1 MSSHS
6 KNPRRKRA
14 TDNPD
19 HARQTHVP
27 APSDSEIEARLTE
40 LVKPAVYAEMEHYR
54 RLGLRN
60 RILTL
65 PVMVS
70 LVLTL
75 IWRRVPGVM
84 ELVRVLARER
94 VLWAAPQKVSQPAL
108 SERLMSF
115 PAELFQ
121 QVFERV
127 MAELPDRQAE
137 RTRPQPALFQ
147 RLSRHFGELYALDG
161 STLEALFRKLK
172 ALQEHADAPLAGRI
186 VAAVNLQT
194 HLPTAVWWADDSAS
208 NDKALLPQVL
218 QWLQP
223 ATLVVFDLGYFA
235 FTWFD
240 DLTDVQVSFVTRL
253 RAKTS
258 YRVKTSLRLYPQV
271 RDQIVHLGN
280 YRSNPSRHPVR
291 LIEVFVNGEWRQY
304 VTNVLDP
311 DRLSIVDVVDLYERR
326 WHIEGAFLLVKRL
339 LGLAY
344 LHVSSINGVKLQLW
358 ATWLFYA
365 VLIDLC
371 DDVAQAL
378 HKPLDRIS
386 VEMVY
391 RGLYHYTTA
400 VANGFL
406 GDVPSYYLHHGH
418 DLGLVKRIRS
428 TARPSPTVQIARLL
442 A

>member
-1 MSSHS
+1 MSNHS

-14 TDNPD
+14 THNPD
-19 HARQTHVP
+19 HSRQTHVP

-40 LVKPAVYAEMEHYR
+40 LVKPAIYAEMAHYQ

-75 IWRRVPGVM
+75 IWRRIPGVM
-84 ELVRVLARER
+84 ELVRLLARER
-94 VLWAAPQKVSQPAL
+94 LLWTAPQKVSQPAV

-127 MAELPDRQAE
+127 IDELPARQHR
-137 RTRPQPALFQ
+137 RTRPHPALFQ
-147 RLSRHFGELYALDG
+147 RLQRRFSAFYALDG

-172 ALQEHADAPLAGRI
+172 ALQEQADAPLAGHL
-186 VAAVNLQT
+186 VAAVDLLT
-194 HLPTAVWWADDSAS
+194 HLPAAVWWADDPSS
-208 NDKALLPQVL
+208 NDKALLPQVKS
-218 QWLQP
+218 WLK
-223 ATLVVFDLGYFA
+223 ASTLLVFDLGYFA
-235 FTWFD
+235 FPWFD
-240 DLTDVQVSFVTRL
+240 ELTQSQVSFVTRL
-253 RAKTS
+253 RAKTR
-258 YRVKTSLRLYPQV
+258 YQVKASLRVHPQV
-271 RDQIVHLGN
+271 RDQIVQLGT
-280 YRSNPSRHPVR
+280 YRSAPSQHPVR
-291 LIEVFVNGEWRQY
+291 LVEVFVDGEWRSY
-304 VTNVLDP
+304 LTNVLDP
-311 DRLSIVDVVDLYERR
+311 AHLSILDVVELYERR
-326 WHIEGAFLLVKRL
+326 WQIEGAFLLVKRL

-344 LHVSSINGVKLQLW
+344 LHVSSSNGVKLQLW

-378 HKPLDRIS
+378 GKPLDRIS

-400 VANGFL
+400 VVNGFV
-406 GDVPSYYLHHGH
+406 GDVPTYYLHHGN
-418 DLGLVKRIRS
+418 DLGLVKRIRPPI
-428 TARPSPTVQIARLL
+428 RPSPSAQIA
-442 A
+442 AFPD

>member
-1 MSSHS
+1 MSNHS

-14 TDNPD
+14 THNPD
-19 HARQTHVP
+19 HSRQTHVP
-27 APSDSEIEARLTE
+27 APADSEIEARLSE
-40 LVKPAVYAEMEHYR
+40 VVKPAIYAEMAHYQ

-75 IWRRVPGVM
+75 IWRRIPGVM
-84 ELVRVLARER
+84 ELVRLLARER
-94 VLWAAPQKVSQPAL
+94 VLWTAPQKVSQPAL
-108 SERLMSF
+108 SERLMTF

-121 QVFERV
+121 NVFERV
-127 MAELPDRQAE
+127 IDVLPAKQQA
-137 RTRPQPALFQ
+137 RNRPQPALFR
-147 RLSRHFGELYALDG
+147 RLSSHFTGFYALDG

-172 ALQEHADAPLAGRI
+172 ALQEQADAPLAGHI
-186 VAAVNLQT
+186 VAAVDLLT
-194 HLPTAVWWADDSAS
+194 HLPAAVWWADDPSS
-208 NDKALLPQVL
+208 NDKALLPQVK
-218 QWLQP
+218 QWLK
-223 ATLVVFDLGYFA
+223 ASTLMVFDLGYFA

-240 DLTDVQVSFVTRL
+240 DLTQSQVSFVTRL

-258 YRVKTSLRLYPQV
+258 YQVKLCLRLHPQL
-271 RDQIVHLGN
+271 RDQIVLLGS
-280 YRSNPSRHPVR
+280 YRSNPSQYPVR
-291 LIEVFVNGEWRQY
+291 LIEVFIDGEWRSY
-304 VTNVLDP
+304 ITNVLDP
-311 DRLSIVDVVDLYERR
+311 EQLSIVDVVQLYEHR

-339 LGLAY
+339 LDLAY
-344 LHVSSINGVKLQLW
+344 LHVTTINGVKLQLW

-371 DDVAQAL
+371 DDVAEAL

-400 VANGFL
+400 VANGFV
-406 GDVPSYYLHHGH
+406 GDVPSYYLQHGD
-418 DLGLVKRIRS
+418 DLGLVKRLRPS
-428 TARPSPTVQIARLL
+428 ARPSPLLQIATFLD
-442 A
+442 